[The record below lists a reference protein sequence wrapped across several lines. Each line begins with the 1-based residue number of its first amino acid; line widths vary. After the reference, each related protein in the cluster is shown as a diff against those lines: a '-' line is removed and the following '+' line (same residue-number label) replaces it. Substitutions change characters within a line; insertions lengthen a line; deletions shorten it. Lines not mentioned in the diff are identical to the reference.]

1 MTRAAP
7 SLLPRLAMEAVVDA
21 VRRRI
26 VPVIVAVCLF
36 SLLVIDSC
44 TACASIPL
52 SVNGES
58 IEIPTAAGVNGMV
71 MFVMLSLWSIV
82 LAGILASDHLAH
94 PISDG
99 SATLILARP
108 VGRSAYA
115 LSRLIG
121 ALAISL
127 TTGAVLLAATAWLLH
142 LRAGVALVPAV
153 WGFGA
158 FAVGALIVSSLA
170 ATVSLVLPQIAT
182 VLLVLIAVGF
192 TAGVNLLVPLNVGL
206 GGVALAV
213 HRHGPPLATAIVAAL
228 EPWLDSSLSGT
239 VGGDAVDLGLRLVVW
254 AAAGVALLI
263 FAFRRVELGR

>member
-1 MTRAAP
+1 M
-7 SLLPRLAMEAVVDA
+7 
-21 VRRRI
+21 
-26 VPVIVAVCLF
+26 
-36 SLLVIDSC
+36 
-44 TACASIPL
+44 
-52 SVNGES
+52 
-58 IEIPTAAGVNGMV
+58 
-71 MFVMLSLWSIV
+71 

-94 PISDG
+94 PIFDG

-115 LSRLIG
+115 LTRLTG
-121 ALAISL
+121 ALAIAL
-127 TTGAVLLAATAWLLH
+127 TTGAVLLAATAGLLH
-142 LRAGVALVPAV
+142 LRAGVALAPAA

-170 ATVSLVLPQIAT
+170 ATASLVLPQIAT
-182 VLLVLIAVGF
+182 VLLVLVAVGF
-192 TAGVNLLVPLNVGL
+192 TASVNLLMLLDVGF

-213 HRHGPPLATAIVAAL
+213 HRYGPPLATAIVAAL
-228 EPWLDSSLSGT
+228 APWLDSSASGP